1 MLQATPLTEG
11 WILRHSDGTVDELPA
26 VVPGC
31 VHTDLLA
38 AGVIPDPFLG
48 RNETE
53 VAWVGRRDWTY
64 ETDLVPMNG
73 HEQTDLVFDGLD
85 TVAEILLDGRLLGR
99 TRNMHRSYRFDVTG
113 MSGRLAVR
121 FVSAYAEAEAV
132 RGKLGERPAAYAEP
146 YQYLRKMACSFG
158 WDWGPTLVTA
168 GIWRPVRLERWSTA
182 RIARVRPLVTVEQG
196 VGVVELAVDVER
208 ARVEAPLTVE
218 ATVGGEQVRA
228 SVDGTQG
235 VVRLEVP
242 GARLWWPRGYGE
254 QPLYDVELT
263 LLHEGRPLDVWR
275 RRVGFRSVELD
286 RSADA
291 HGTGFTLVVNGE
303 RLFARGVNWIPDDVF
318 PSRVTR
324 ERYRER
330 LEQAADAGVD
340 LVRVWGGGIY
350 ESEDFYDACDELGL
364 LVWQDFPFACAAYP
378 EEQPLRGEVEAEARE
393 NVVRLMPHPA
403 LVLWNGNNENLW
415 GFRDWGWEAGLAG
428 DSWGEGYYLGVL
440 PRVVAELDPTRPYTA
455 GSPWSGSWEH
465 HPNDPAHGT
474 HHSWEVWNRED
485 YAEYRAEVP
494 RFVAEFGWQAPPAYA
509 TLAGALP
516 GEVLAADSPGVL
528 HHQKADD
535 GNGKLRRGLER
546 HFAFPEGDF
555 DRWHYL
561 MQVNQ
566 ARAVAAGI
574 EHWRSHW
581 PVCAGTV
588 VWQLNDC
595 WPVTSWAA
603 IDGDGREKPLYHE
616 LRRLYADRLL
626 TVQMRG
632 QQLVLAAVNQAGEPW
647 AGVLRLRRMSV
658 DGTVIDEA
666 ELDFHAARRTVT
678 DVTVPPELVP
688 VGAKEFL
695 VADAGGDGGA
705 DRGGALGTGQG
716 SAGGAS
722 AGWGGAAGTGQGSA
736 GGASAG
742 WGGAAGTGQG
752 SAGGASAG
760 WGGAAGTDVGAA
772 AVAGAGRGSETASG
786 AGAGHGAGT
795 EVSAAG
801 CAGAGWG
808 GAAGTDVGAAAVAG
822 AGRGSETASGAGAG
836 HGGDTEVSA
845 AAGAG
850 ASHGSGAESSASQ
863 DAGAGAGQDADTEVS
878 AAAGASAVH
887 GAGAESSARLGA
899 GADAGVRAGG
909 LRALYF
915 PSSDRE
921 IPYPRPEFD
930 VVVAAGGVTVTART
944 LVRDLL
950 LQVDRLD
957 PAARADRGLVT
968 LLPGE
973 RVTIGVSG
981 WKTPDPDAARSALY
995 CLEPS
1000 R

>member
-1 MLQATPLTEG
+1 MLEATPLTDG
-11 WILRHSDGTVDELPA
+11 WILRHEQEALPA

-48 RNETE
+48 RDESE
-53 VAWVGRRDWTY
+53 VAWVGRREWVY
-64 ETDLVPMNG
+64 ETQLPDGASG
-73 HEQTDLVFDGLD
+73 HEQSDLVFEGLD
-85 TVAEILLDGRLLGR
+85 TAAEILVDGRLLGR
-99 TRNMHRSYRFDVTG
+99 VRNMHRSYRFDVTG
-113 MSGRLAVR
+113 ASGPLTVR
-121 FVSAYAEAEAV
+121 FRSAYAEAEAV
-132 RGKLGERPAAYAEP
+132 RGRLGERPAAYAEP
-146 YQYLRKMACSFG
+146 YQYVRKMACSFG

-196 VGVVELAVDVER
+196 TGVVELHVEVER
-208 ARVEAPLTVE
+208 TRVEAALTLE
-218 ATVGGEQVRA
+218 ARVGDRRVRCEVA
-228 SVDGTQG
+228 GTGG
-235 VVRLEVP
+235 VVRVEVP
-242 GARLWWPRGYGE
+242 GAELWWPRGYGE

-263 LLHEGRPLDVWR
+263 LHHGNAPLDVWR
-275 RRVGFRSVELD
+275 RRVGFRTVGLD
-286 RSADA
+286 TSADA

-318 PSRVTR
+318 PSRITR

-330 LEQAADAGVD
+330 LRQAAAAGVD

-350 ESEDFYDACDELGL
+350 ESEDFYAACDELGL

-393 NVVRLMPHPA
+393 NVVRLMPHPS

-415 GFRDWGWEAGLAG
+415 GFRDWGWEERLAG
-428 DSWGEGYYLGVL
+428 DSWGEGYYLGLL

-455 GSPWSGSWEH
+455 GSPWSGSWQR

-485 YAEYRAEVP
+485 YAAYRSEVP

-509 TLAGALP
+509 TLRRALP
-516 GEVLAADSPGVL
+516 GETLAADSPGML
-528 HHQKADD
+528 HHQKAED

-546 HFAFPEGDF
+546 HFPFPEGDF

-561 MQVNQ
+561 TQVNQ

-626 TVQMRG
+626 TLRVRDG
-632 QQLVLAAVNQAGEPW
+632 DLVLAAVNQSGEPW
-647 AGVLRLRRMSV
+647 EGAVSLRRMSV
-658 DGTVIDEA
+658 EGDELGA
-666 ELDFHAARRTVT
+666 TEVRLTAAARTVAE
-678 DVTVPPELVP
+678 VRVPVELEP

-695 VADAGGDGGA
+695 VAD
-705 DRGGALGTGQG
+705 
-716 SAGGAS
+716 
-722 AGWGGAAGTGQGSA
+722 
-736 GGASAG
+736 
-742 WGGAAGTGQG
+742 
-752 SAGGASAG
+752 
-760 WGGAAGTDVGAA
+760 VE
-772 AVAGAGRGSETASG
+772 AGAGR
-786 AGAGHGAGT
+786 H
-795 EVSAAG
+795 
-801 CAGAGWG
+801 
-808 GAAGTDVGAAAVAG
+808 TD
-822 AGRGSETASGAGAG
+822 RLR
-836 HGGDTEVSA
+836 
-845 AAGAG
+845 
-850 ASHGSGAESSASQ
+850 
-863 DAGAGAGQDADTEVS
+863 
-878 AAAGASAVH
+878 AVH
-887 GAGAESSARLGA
+887 
-899 GADAGVRAGG
+899 
-909 LRALYF
+909 F
-915 PSSDRE
+915 PVPDRE
-921 IPYPRPEFD
+921 IPYPRPEFEVA
-930 VVVAAGGVTVTART
+930 VVPGGVEVSART

-950 LQVDRLD
+950 LQADRLA
-957 PAARADRGLVT
+957 PGARADRGLVT

-973 RVTIGVSG
+973 RVTIGVQG
-981 WKTPDPDAARSALY
+981 WETPDADAARSALY
-995 CLEPS
+995 CQEPP

>member
-1 MLQATPLTEG
+1 M
-11 WILRHSDGTVDELPA
+11 
-26 VVPGC
+26 
-31 VHTDLLA
+31 HTDLLA
-38 AGVIPDPFLG
+38 AGAIPDPFLG
-48 RNETE
+48 RNETDL
-53 VAWVGRRDWTY
+53 AWVGRRDWTY
-64 ETDLVPMNG
+64 ETELPPVDG

-85 TVAEILLDGRLLGR
+85 TVAEILLDGQLLGR
-99 TRNMHRSYRFDVTG
+99 TGNMHRSYRFDVTG
-113 MSGRLAVR
+113 MAGRLAVR

-168 GIWRPVRLERWSTA
+168 GIWRPVRIERWSTA
-182 RIARVRPLVTVEQG
+182 RIARVRPLVTVGEQG
-196 VGVVELAVDVER
+196 LGVVELAVEVER
-208 ARVEAPLTVE
+208 ARVEAPLRVE
-218 ATVGGEQVRA
+218 ASVGGVRA
-228 SVDGTQG
+228 SASLDGTEG

-242 GARLWWPRGYGE
+242 DVGLWWPRGYGE

-263 LLHEGRPLDVWR
+263 LLHEDRPLDVWR
-275 RRVGFRSVELD
+275 RRVGFRTVELD
-286 RSADA
+286 RAADA

-318 PSRVTR
+318 PSRITR

-330 LEQAADAGVD
+330 LGQAAAAGVD
-340 LVRVWGGGIY
+340 LVRIWGGGIY

-393 NVVRLMPHPA
+393 NVVRLMPHPS

-415 GFRDWGWEAGLAG
+415 GFRDWGWEARLAG

-485 YAEYRAEVP
+485 YAEYRREVP

-509 TLAGALP
+509 TLARALP

-626 TVQMRG
+626 TLRG
-632 QQLVLAAVNQAGEPW
+632 RVLAVVNQTAEEW
-647 AGVLRLRRMSV
+647 AGAVRLRRMSV
-658 DGTVIDEA
+658 AGTVIGEA
-666 ELDFHAARRTVT
+666 DVEFRAGRRAVAEVSVPRELD
-678 DVTVPPELVP
+678 P
-688 VGAKEFL
+688 VGPKEFL
-695 VADAGGDGGA
+695 VADAD
-705 DRGGALGTGQG
+705 
-716 SAGGAS
+716 
-722 AGWGGAAGTGQGSA
+722 
-736 GGASAG
+736 
-742 WGGAAGTGQG
+742 
-752 SAGGASAG
+752 
-760 WGGAAGTDVGAA
+760 
-772 AVAGAGRGSETASG
+772 
-786 AGAGHGAGT
+786 
-795 EVSAAG
+795 
-801 CAGAGWG
+801 
-808 GAAGTDVGAAAVAG
+808 
-822 AGRGSETASGAGAG
+822 
-836 HGGDTEVSA
+836 
-845 AAGAG
+845 
-850 ASHGSGAESSASQ
+850 
-863 DAGAGAGQDADTEVS
+863 
-878 AAAGASAVH
+878 
-887 GAGAESSARLGA
+887 
-899 GADAGVRAGG
+899 G
-909 LRALYF
+909 LRAVHF
-915 PSSDRE
+915 PVADRE
-921 IPYPRPEFD
+921 IPYPQPEFD
-930 VVVAAGGVTVTART
+930 VSVAPGAVTVTAHT

-950 LQVDRLD
+950 LQADRLD

-973 RVTIGVSG
+973 RVTIGVNG

-995 CLEPS
+995 CMEPS

>member
-11 WILRHSDGTVDELPA
+11 WVLRHPEGTGDVIPA

-48 RNETE
+48 LGEAE

-64 ETDLVPMNG
+64 ETDLRAAPDHGQTGHEQTG

-99 TRNMHRSYRFDVTG
+99 VRNMHRSYRFDVTG
-113 MSGRLAVR
+113 LSGRLAVR
-121 FVSAYAEAEAV
+121 FASAYAEAEAV
-132 RGKLGERPAAYAEP
+132 RGRLGERPAAYAEP
-146 YQYLRKMACSFG
+146 YQYVRKMACSFG

-168 GIWRPVRLERWSTA
+168 GIWRPVRLEHWSTA
-182 RIARVRPLVTVEQG
+182 RISRVRPLVTVEQG
-196 VGVVELAVDVER
+196 TGCVELHVDVER
-208 ARVEAPLTVE
+208 ARVEAPLAVE
-218 ATVGGEQVRA
+218 ARAGGARA
-228 SVDGTQG
+228 RAQIDGTSG
-235 VVRLEVP
+235 VVRVDVP
-242 GARLWWPRGYGE
+242 DAEPWWPRGYGE

-263 LLHEGRPLDVWR
+263 LLHGEDALDVWR
-275 RRVGFRSVELD
+275 RRIGFRTVELD
-286 RSADA
+286 TSADA

-318 PSRVTR
+318 PSRITR

-330 LEQAADAGVD
+330 LTQAAGAGVD

-393 NVVRLMPHPA
+393 NVVRLMPHPS

-415 GFRDWGWEAGLAG
+415 GFRDWGWEQRLAG

-455 GSPWSGSWEH
+455 GSPWSGSWRH

-485 YAEYRAEVP
+485 YADYRLNVP

-509 TLAGALP
+509 TLRRALP
-516 GEVLAADSPGVL
+516 GEDLAPDSPGML
-528 HHQKADD
+528 HHQKAED
-535 GNGKLRRGLER
+535 GNGKLERGLAR
-546 HFAFPEGDF
+546 HFTVPEGDF

-561 MQVNQ
+561 TQVNQ

-574 EHWRSHW
+574 EHWRSGW

-616 LRRLYADRLL
+616 LRRLYGDRLL
-626 TVQMRG
+626 TLQG
-632 QQLVLAAVNQAGEPW
+632 QGGGLLLAAVNQAAREWSGT
-647 AGVLRLRRMSV
+647 VSLRRMSV
-658 DGTVIDEA
+658 EGAVLGEA
-666 ELDFHAARRTVT
+666 RLGLAAGARTVAR
-678 DVTVPPELVP
+678 VGVPPELEP
-688 VGAKEFL
+688 AGPKEFL
-695 VADAGGDGGA
+695 VADAD
-705 DRGGALGTGQG
+705 
-716 SAGGAS
+716 
-722 AGWGGAAGTGQGSA
+722 
-736 GGASAG
+736 
-742 WGGAAGTGQG
+742 
-752 SAGGASAG
+752 
-760 WGGAAGTDVGAA
+760 
-772 AVAGAGRGSETASG
+772 
-786 AGAGHGAGT
+786 
-795 EVSAAG
+795 
-801 CAGAGWG
+801 
-808 GAAGTDVGAAAVAG
+808 
-822 AGRGSETASGAGAG
+822 
-836 HGGDTEVSA
+836 
-845 AAGAG
+845 
-850 ASHGSGAESSASQ
+850 
-863 DAGAGAGQDADTEVS
+863 
-878 AAAGASAVH
+878 
-887 GAGAESSARLGA
+887 
-899 GADAGVRAGG
+899 G
-909 LRALYF
+909 LRALHF
-915 PSSDRE
+915 PVPDRD
-921 IPYPRPEFD
+921 IPYVRPEFD
-930 VVVAAGGVTVTART
+930 VALAPGGITVTART

-950 LQVDRLD
+950 LQADRLD
-957 PAARADRGLVT
+957 PDARADRGLVT

-973 RVTIGVSG
+973 EVTIGVRG
-981 WKTPDPDAARSALY
+981 WRTPDPAAARSALY
-995 CLEPS
+995 CMEPG